1 MNKKQK
7 RIVKQILITKTNAIA
22 IILNN
27 KRYIKVYKNDNLYLF
42 QTHSHTVNAIDELP
56 NGKIISCS
64 DDKSIHINSI
74 DNNAIKEKNIKKPFD
89 LIKEAHQLS
98 IQHLIVISKNRFISW
113 SNDNKLIIRK
123 CELP

>member
-56 NGKIISCS
+56 NGKII
-64 DDKSIHINSI
+64 
-74 DNNAIKEKNIKKPFD
+74 
-89 LIKEAHQLS
+89 
-98 IQHLIVISKNRFISW
+98 
-113 SNDNKLIIRK
+113 
-123 CELP
+123 